1 MNQKIEKLKTERAKN
16 VERITGY
23 QARNKEIDGLIIEL
37 ENTDII
43 GIVRDSGITPEM
55 LSELIQSMKKKPTA
69 ASFSRDDEKEDSLN
83 ED

>member
-1 MNQKIEKLKTERAKN
+1 MNNKIEKLKTERAKN
-16 VERITGY
+16 VEKITGF
-23 QARNKEIDGLIIEL
+23 QARNKEIDSLIIEL

-55 LSELIQSMKKKPTA
+55 LSELIQSMKKNPTA
-69 ASFSRDDEKEDSLN
+69 ASYSRVDEKEEPLN